1 VLAFGGMVASVYWLF
16 NLVAEVCDLGSL
28 RRRPQ
33 RGQLHHSMADTFD
46 PYREALI
53 VEVET
58 SWPDEYD
65 DWEPAERARVERLL
79 HQAPDEASHLEYV
92 RTHTGFCRRIVVT
105 PEDLARVGA

>member
-1 VLAFGGMVASVYWLF
+1 VRAAGFIPVLYSAGVNPAARLF
-16 NLVAEVCDLGSL
+16 AHA
-28 RRRPQ
+28 
-33 RGQLHHSMADTFD
+33 LHLLNHRTMADTFD

-65 DWEPAERARVERLL
+65 DWEPVERARVERLL
-79 HQAPDEASHLEYV
+79 HQSPDAASHLEYV